1 MAKKKINIKNLSPS
15 KKKPTDKEIEA
26 MANQAS
32 KKPNKAAVKKN
43 EKSVP
48 FNMRMPSHL
57 AERLTDA
64 SSTSGLSRAAIII
77 RALNA
82 ELKKMKEEM

>member
-15 KKKPTDKEIEA
+15 KKKPTDKEIEV

-32 KKPNKAAVKKN
+32 KKSNKAAAKKN

-48 FNMRMPSHL
+48 FNM
-57 AERLTDA
+57 RLTDA

>member
-1 MAKKKINIKNLSPS
+1 
-15 KKKPTDKEIEA
+15 
-26 MANQAS
+26 
-32 KKPNKAAVKKN
+32 
-43 EKSVP
+43 
-48 FNMRMPSHL
+48 L

-82 ELKKMKEEM
+82 ELKKMNEEM